1 MIKRLA
7 IALFCATTVYAA
19 DIYVDYNT
27 GKEHN
32 SGSKDSPLPT
42 FHHALEKVKPGD
54 TVYIL
59 PSDKPIRD
67 HISICNLSG
76 TPDAPVTVDGM
87 NNIFLGTV
95 PVTPEDWREVSPGL
109 TRNHSAP
116 GRKWPSRFPLPCD
129 GRINRMGR
137 LQKAA
142 ASGKSL
148 KKPAELAP
156 GEWTVVI
163 GRQVPSKEPHPH
175 FETEYFV
182 RLPEGRQLENSGVEE
197 PLVEK
202 PSGVLIDG
210 KVSHIVLR
218 NMIVRN
224 FINDGYNIHGECTG
238 IHFENIAAVDC
249 GDDAVS
255 AHEKCSISVKNLVAI
270 GCSTV
275 VCHVQEAVAAH
286 ENVYAE
292 RISGRELYLT
302 AGTNNTFRNIYMF
315 ADSFSGSLWMTGKA
329 HDRQKGRVENLY
341 MIYNNPRAVFAEKHR
356 GVADIKYANV
366 QIAGTEQ
373 VMKRDG
379 IHLVEP
385 DAIRGRIETAR
396 KDLFALFG
404 GNLEKAL

>member
-1 MIKRLA
+1 
-7 IALFCATTVYAA
+7 
-19 DIYVDYNT
+19 
-27 GKEHN
+27 
-32 SGSKDSPLPT
+32 
-42 FHHALEKVKPGD
+42 
-54 TVYIL
+54 
-59 PSDKPIRD
+59 
-67 HISICNLSG
+67 
-76 TPDAPVTVDGM
+76 
-87 NNIFLGTV
+87 
-95 PVTPEDWREVSPGL
+95 
-109 TRNHSAP
+109 
-116 GRKWPSRFPLPCD
+116 
-129 GRINRMGR
+129 MGR